1 MFMLLRSHIRPFNR
15 VSRPGVGRVGIRTDH
30 IDPLGK
36 ADRPDSRS
44 RTARRHCLEDKDVRG
59 TFCRKPHTH
68 VTRSFTALPA
78 ALLVTLLLP
87 VIAALTAPR
96 ALADGIAE
104 LENYLSGLNSLSADF
119 RQITISA
126 DGGQMIESTGTF
138 YLLRPNRFRWDY
150 ETPNEQ
156 EIVADGS
163 RIYVHD
169 KELEQVTHSSQKK
182 ILDGTPAQLLA
193 SDEPVEDYF
202 TLSNLDEGDGRTWVE
217 LIPKTEDTEVV
228 KLRIAFVDGQ
238 LDTLLMEDRFGQL
251 TRFIF
256 TDLKRNPQLD
266 YAMFRFERPAG
277 SDFLQVN

>member
-1 MFMLLRSHIRPFNR
+1 
-15 VSRPGVGRVGIRTDH
+15 
-30 IDPLGK
+30 
-36 ADRPDSRS
+36 
-44 RTARRHCLEDKDVRG
+44 
-59 TFCRKPHTH
+59 
-68 VTRSFTALPA
+68 
-78 ALLVTLLLP
+78 
-87 VIAALTAPR
+87 
-96 ALADGIAE
+96 
-104 LENYLSGLNSLSADF
+104 
-119 RQITISA
+119 
-126 DGGQMIESTGTF
+126 
-138 YLLRPNRFRWDY
+138 
-150 ETPNEQ
+150 
-156 EIVADGS
+156 
-163 RIYVHD
+163 
-169 KELEQVTHSSQKK
+169 
-182 ILDGTPAQLLA
+182 LA

>member
-1 MFMLLRSHIRPFNR
+1 MSP
-15 VSRPGVGRVGIRTDH
+15 SE
-30 IDPLGK
+30 
-36 ADRPDSRS
+36 
-44 RTARRHCLEDKDVRG
+44 TARISD
-59 TFCRKPHTH
+59 
-68 VTRSFTALPA
+68 RSLAAAPA
-78 ALLVTLLLP
+78 TLLLMLLLP
-87 VIAALTAPR
+87 LMTLLSAPQAR
-96 ALADGIAE
+96 ADGIAE
-104 LENYLSGLNSLSADF
+104 LKDYLSGLNSLSADF

-156 EIVADGS
+156 QIVADGS

-193 SDEPVEDYF
+193 SEQPVEDYF

-228 KLRIAFVDGQ
+228 KLRIAFTDGQ
-238 LDTLLMEDRFGQL
+238 LDNLLMEDRFGQL

-256 TDLKRNPQLD
+256 TDLERNPQLD

-277 SDFLQVN
+277 SDFLQVD